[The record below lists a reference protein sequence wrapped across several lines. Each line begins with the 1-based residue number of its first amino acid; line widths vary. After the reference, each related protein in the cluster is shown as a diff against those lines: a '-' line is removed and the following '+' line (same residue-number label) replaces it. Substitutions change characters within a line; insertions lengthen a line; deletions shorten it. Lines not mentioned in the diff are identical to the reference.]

1 MFKIQKDANNIVPD
15 LKMKSVTT
23 PLIQYNCHNLSY
35 FSLKTLERHCSP
47 SYISDTKKTG
57 PYFRV
62 GWLHDE
68 NVDSHLF
75 LLELKF
81 SHILYCGSVEA

>member
-1 MFKIQKDANNIVPD
+1 MVPD

-23 PLIQYNCHNLSY
+23 PLIQYSCHNQSY
-35 FSLKTLERHCSP
+35 VSLKTLETHCSL

-57 PYFRV
+57 PDFRM